1 MGVSLRPSQA
11 TRRPDPSEEA
21 ADLLETIRRL
31 RDDDRYRFA
40 DETLMGIQATVQTTG
55 QVSEAQARAVGNIE
69 AGAFGGPR
77 ARANGAGATRGFDQM
92 APLGTVV
99 WIVVYTNG
107 EVESVWLLSKSAAT
121 RAKKINGT
129 VLEIEVSYGDG
140 T

>member
-1 MGVSLRPSQA
+1 
-11 TRRPDPSEEA
+11 
-21 ADLLETIRRL
+21 
-31 RDDDRYRFA
+31 
-40 DETLMGIQATVQTTG
+40 
-55 QVSEAQARAVGNIE
+55 
-69 AGAFGGPR
+69 
-77 ARANGAGATRGFDQM
+77 M